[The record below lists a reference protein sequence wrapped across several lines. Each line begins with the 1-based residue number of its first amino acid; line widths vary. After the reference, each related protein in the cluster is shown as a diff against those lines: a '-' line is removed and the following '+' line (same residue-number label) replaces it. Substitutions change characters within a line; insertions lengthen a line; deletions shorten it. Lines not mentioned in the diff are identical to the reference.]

1 MCIPIK
7 LGSALEMKLK
17 RLSFFHAHAC
27 VLFSFPF
34 VNYTIRNVF
43 PVNKYIYIYL
53 RHAIKNG
60 GSSKSNEEIYAR
72 LIQDFKIMSK
82 RYQQN
87 IFLLLNQLFRSKLY
101 SFNVLTQSYIKLCK
115 CFSNH
120 GVLMN

>member
-1 MCIPIK
+1 MYQ
-7 LGSALEMKLK
+7 
-17 RLSFFHAHAC
+17 FFFTH
-27 VLFSFPF
+27 
-34 VNYTIRNVF
+34 
-43 PVNKYIYIYL
+43 PVYIYL

-101 SFNVLTQSYIKLCK
+101 SFNVLTQSYKA
-115 CFSNH
+115 
-120 GVLMN
+120 M